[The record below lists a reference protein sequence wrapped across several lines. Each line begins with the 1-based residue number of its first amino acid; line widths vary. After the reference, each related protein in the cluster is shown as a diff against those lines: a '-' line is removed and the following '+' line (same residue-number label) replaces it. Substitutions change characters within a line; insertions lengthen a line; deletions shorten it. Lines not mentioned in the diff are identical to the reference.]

1 MTVQVLVLM
10 CVHVEAGEGLW
21 VSSSVDLCWAG
32 LRKGLIESEARGLS
46 AKLAGRQLSSRDLH
60 ISAPQYWVCSHVHP
74 YPYFFIWVLGGEMH
88 ILSQQEPLRN
98 LPSLRFLFKNKLY
111 AYINVCWMCGVTCGG
126 GQNKVQHGF
135 WESNLGPLEEQ
146 PSLTY

>member
-1 MTVQVLVLM
+1 MYVGYIHEGCRPMTVQVLVLM
-10 CVHVEAGEGLW
+10 CVHVEAEEGLW

-74 YPYFFIWVLGGEMH
+74 YPYFFIWVLGGETH
-88 ILSQQEPLRN
+88 ILSQQEL
-98 LPSLRFLFKNKLY
+98 LPTEKSSQPWLSL
-111 AYINVCWMCGVTCGG
+111 
-126 GQNKVQHGF
+126 
-135 WESNLGPLEEQ
+135 
-146 PSLTY
+146 